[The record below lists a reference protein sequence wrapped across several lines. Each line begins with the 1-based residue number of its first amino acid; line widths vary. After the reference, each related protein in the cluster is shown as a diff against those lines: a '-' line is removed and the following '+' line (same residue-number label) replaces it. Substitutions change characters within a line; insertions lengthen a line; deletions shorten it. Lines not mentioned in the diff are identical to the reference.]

1 MEFDEATENIVESL
15 RHTENIFVTKFESD
29 MAMRF
34 EMECRFMEYGQRNV
48 LVKYLYELLIND
60 GKKSTRNHIPREM
73 YGRVITKLLIDKNKK
88 IEM

>member
-15 RHTENIFVTKFESD
+15 RNTENIFVTKFEKT
-29 MAMRF
+29 MRF

-48 LVKYLYELLIND
+48 FVKYLYELLIND
-60 GKKSTRNHIPREM
+60 RKKSTREHIPREM
-73 YGRVITKLLIDKNKK
+73 YGRVITTLLIDKNKK